1 MSKSINRV
9 RQAALHA
16 GLEIE
21 IVRMGASTRTAQEAA
36 DQCGCAIDQIVKSL
50 IFQGKSSGKL
60 YLFLLRG
67 SRKLDLAKASALAGE
82 TLDRADVQT
91 VRDVTGF
98 AIGGVAPI
106 GHTSPIKTFADE
118 GMEKLESVWA
128 AAGAHDAVFQ
138 VEPKALLV
146 AANAQ
151 TGDLVEG

>member
-9 RQAALHA
+9 RQAALRA

-21 IVRMGASTRTAQEAA
+21 VVRMGASTRTAQEAA
-36 DQCGCAIDQIVKSL
+36 DQCGCSIDQIVKSL

-67 SRKLDLAKASALAGE
+67 SRKLDLAKASTLSGE
-82 TLDRADVQT
+82 PLDRADVQT

-106 GHTSPIKTFADE
+106 GHISPIKTFADE
-118 GMEKLESVWA
+118 GMNGLESVWA

-151 TGDLVEG
+151 TGNIVEG